1 MTTVEITMLGRF
13 AVVVDTVPMAESS
26 WTRRQAAALVKVLA
40 LAPDR
45 RMHREQLVDLVWP
58 EDTLDEA
65 VPKLHKAAHYARHA
79 LAVPDAVVLRGDQV
93 TLLPGTETTVDVVQ
107 FEELARKALANEDVV
122 AARRALALYGGQLLP
137 QDRYDEW
144 AEERREQLRL
154 RHLDLLRLGGRWEEL
169 VELDAGDEAA
179 HVALMQRHAAN
190 GDRHAALR
198 QFERLDKALRRELGV
213 APGRAA
219 VELRDRLLAD
229 HDVAPSP
236 PDEMVG
242 RDRELAAAERALE
255 ATAAGRGRT
264 LIISGPAGT
273 GKSSMLS
280 ALTRRARDLGLRIGQ
295 GTAAPVEGAW
305 PYAPVVE
312 AMADLCRRHPTLLDG
327 LADQHREE
335 IDRVLVGEETSW
347 SGGSSHQRLFVA
359 TAELVRLAAATNG
372 LLLTFDD
379 LHDADDSSLRL
390 LHYVARA
397 TRDDRVCLVL
407 THRPSPLSDIL
418 TETRQSLVDRH
429 GATEIVL
436 GPLDRDGVAALVGRY
451 VAAPTD
457 EQVDEIAAFSGGVPF
472 AVNELARRATREPS
486 WVQAFDA
493 TMISGI
499 APATREVLQRVA
511 VVGSSFDTDELVA
524 LSGLPEEDAYAR
536 LDDALAAL
544 VVEPTASG
552 YRFRHKLVR
561 DALLEDVP
569 PHRRRRIH
577 RDAASRLIE
586 LGASPARIGHHLMES
601 GAGAEAVPYLLRA
614 AETEA
619 AVGAYRDALDL
630 VDTVRPYAV
639 GEPRAAALS
648 LRADLLNAI
657 GDPMA
662 AAAYREALDGAP
674 PETARRLRVRLAQSA
689 VMTGDLETVAA
700 ALEGLEPDGGADDAD
715 IFLARGKHAYFTSDY
730 ELAEAAS
737 LEAQRLVLAGDRSW
751 KVLDLF
757 ALQALLA
764 HRTGS
769 WFDRMRVELVR
780 TRENPE
786 MANALFD
793 GYLCAAEYMLYGQ
806 TPYDQVIVVAR
817 DVQATARRSGALRAA
832 AFASALI
839 GEAALLSGDL
849 ALAAAEL
856 SDASE
861 LHHDLGS
868 IAGHAHCL
876 QRLAEVRLA
885 EGDDHAARQLLHEA
899 LHQARSSVIAR
910 HLLQRVFGTMILAT
924 PDPLD
929 ARAVVDRAESTMGW
943 DDACLFC
950 SIMLDVPAAIA
961 CARVGDLDQAHRH
974 LERAEES
981 ALLWQGTSWEAG
993 MAEAQAAVAAAEGDH
1008 EAARARL
1015 QSAAEQF
1022 ERAGQPLDARRCR
1035 QALAA
1040 A

>member
-1 MTTVEITMLGRF
+1 M
-13 AVVVDTVPMAESS
+13 
-26 WTRRQAAALVKVLA
+26 
-40 LAPDR
+40 
-45 RMHREQLVDLVWP
+45 
-58 EDTLDEA
+58 
-65 VPKLHKAAHYARHA
+65 
-79 LAVPDAVVLRGDQV
+79 
-93 TLLPGTETTVDVVQ
+93 
-107 FEELARKALANEDVV
+107 
-122 AARRALALYGGQLLP
+122 
-137 QDRYDEW
+137 
-144 AEERREQLRL
+144 
-154 RHLDLLRLGGRWEEL
+154 
-169 VELDAGDEAA
+169 
-179 HVALMQRHAAN
+179 
-190 GDRHAALR
+190 
-198 QFERLDKALRRELGV
+198 
-213 APGRAA
+213 
-219 VELRDRLLAD
+219 
-229 HDVAPSP
+229 
-236 PDEMVG
+236 
-242 RDRELAAAERALE
+242 
-255 ATAAGRGRT
+255 
-264 LIISGPAGT
+264 
-273 GKSSMLS
+273 
-280 ALTRRARDLGLRIGQ
+280 
-295 GTAAPVEGAW
+295 
-305 PYAPVVE
+305 
-312 AMADLCRRHPTLLDG
+312 
-327 LADQHREE
+327 
-335 IDRVLVGEETSW
+335 
-347 SGGSSHQRLFVA
+347 
-359 TAELVRLAAATNG
+359 
-372 LLLTFDD
+372 
-379 LHDADDSSLRL
+379 
-390 LHYVARA
+390 
-397 TRDDRVCLVL
+397 
-407 THRPSPLSDIL
+407 
-418 TETRQSLVDRH
+418 
-429 GATEIVL
+429 
-436 GPLDRDGVAALVGRY
+436 
-451 VAAPTD
+451 
-457 EQVDEIAAFSGGVPF
+457 
-472 AVNELARRATREPS
+472 
-486 WVQAFDA
+486 
-493 TMISGI
+493 
-499 APATREVLQRVA
+499 A

-524 LSGLPEEDAYAR
+524 LSGLPEEEAYAR

-544 VVEPTASG
+544 VVEPTSSG

-577 RDAASRLIE
+577 RDAASRLVE
-586 LGASPARIGHHLMES
+586 LGASPARIGHHLLES

-619 AVGAYRDALDL
+619 AVGAYRDALTL
-630 VDTVRPYAV
+630 VDAVRPYAV
-639 GEPRAAALS
+639 GEHRAAALS

-700 ALEGLEPDGGADDAD
+700 ALDGLEPDGGADDAD

-817 DVQATARRSGALRAA
+817 DVQATARRSGALRAV

-861 LHHDLGS
+861 LHRDLGS

-885 EGDDHAARQLLHEA
+885 EGDDHAALQLLHEA
-899 LHQARSSVIAR
+899 LHLARSSVIAR

-924 PDPLD
+924 PDPLG

-961 CARVGDLDQAHRH
+961 CARVGDLDHAHRH

-993 MAEAQAAVAAAEGDH
+993 MAEAQAAVAAAEGEH
-1008 EAARARL
+1008 EVARARL